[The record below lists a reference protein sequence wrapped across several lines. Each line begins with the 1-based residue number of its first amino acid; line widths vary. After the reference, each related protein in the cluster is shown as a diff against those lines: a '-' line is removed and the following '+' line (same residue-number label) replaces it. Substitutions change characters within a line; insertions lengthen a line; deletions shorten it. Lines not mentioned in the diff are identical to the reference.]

1 MQVHPQA
8 QAFLDL
14 LKDAPPLDTQTA
26 EQNRADLEN
35 ALPLTGA
42 AVDLFSVQDRT
53 IAGVPVRVYSP
64 DAPNGTLPGAV
75 VYFHGGGWV
84 LGDLEIADTTAR
96 ALARHSGAVVVSVDY
111 RKAPEHVFPAAADDA
126 EAVTLALLS
135 GESGL
140 AIDPNRVAVA
150 GDSAGGN
157 LAAVT
162 AQQLAGHMPPLA
174 HQVLVYPVT
183 DARVGSTASYA
194 EFADGHFLTRRD
206 MQYFV
211 DTYAGGAD
219 LKDIRLSPARNPDL
233 SGVAPA
239 TVITGECDPLR
250 DEGEAYARQLREA
263 GVPTTAVR
271 FGGQVH
277 PFLYMAGLIDDAG
290 AAREFIGARLRQAL
304 AADAVLPG

>member
-1 MQVHPQA
+1 MGNPA
-8 QAFLDL
+8 N
-14 LKDAPPLDTQTA
+14 TA
-26 EQNRADLEN
+26 
-35 ALPLTGA
+35 
-42 AVDLFSVQDRT
+42 
-53 IAGVPVRVYSP
+53 AGVLGFLSHPGNPRSSYAGPSP
-64 DAPNGTLPGAV
+64 GTDFPRPAEGRPAAGHSNRGTEPCRPRERSAP
-75 VYFHGGGWV
+75 
-84 LGDLEIADTTAR
+84 
-96 ALARHSGAVVVSVDY
+96 VSVDY

-126 EAVTLALLS
+126 ESVTAALLS

-140 AIDPNRVAVA
+140 AIDPTRVAVA

-162 AQQLAGHMPPLA
+162 AQQLAGHVPPLA

-194 EFADGHFLTRRD
+194 EFADGHFLTQRD

-211 DTYAGGAD
+211 DTYAAGAD
-219 LKDIRLSPARNPDL
+219 LDDVRLSPARNPDL

-250 DEGEAYARQLREA
+250 DEGEAYARRLREA

-271 FGGQVH
+271 FSGQVH
-277 PFLYMAGLIDDAG
+277 PFLYMAGLIDDAVV
-290 AAREFIGARLRQAL
+290 AREFIGSRLRSAL
-304 AADAVLPG
+304 AVKPVPAE

>member
-14 LKDAPPLDTQTA
+14 LEDAPPLDTQTA

-35 ALPLTGA
+35 ALPLTGPA
-42 AVDLFSVQDRT
+42 AEMFSVQDRT
-53 IAGVPVRVYSP
+53 IASVPVRVYVP
-64 DAPNGTLPGAV
+64 EAPSGVVTGAV

-84 LGDLEIADTTAR
+84 LGDLGIADTTAR
-96 ALARHSGAVVVSVDY
+96 ALARHSGATVVSVDY

-140 AIDPNRVAVA
+140 PIDPSRVAVA

-162 AQQLAGHMPPLA
+162 AQQLARHTPPPA
-174 HQVLVYPVT
+174 HQVLIYPVT
-183 DARVGSTASYA
+183 DAHVGATESYA
-194 EFADGHFLTRRD
+194 AYEHGYFLTRRD

-211 DTYAGGAD
+211 DTYAAGAD
-219 LKDIRLSPARNPDL
+219 LNDVRLSPARNPDL
-233 SGVAPA
+233 SGLPPA

-250 DEGEAYARQLREA
+250 DEGEAYARQLRDA
-263 GVPTTAVR
+263 GVPTSAVR
-271 FGGQVH
+271 FSGQVH
-277 PFLYMAGLIDDAG
+277 PFVYMAGLIDDA
-290 AAREFIGARLRQAL
+290 AVAREFIGARLRAAL
-304 AADAVLPG
+304 AVRSVPA